1 MALVNKSL
9 PCARLYVWHF
19 ANIIS
24 LNPHCS
30 PTAECDDRFYGS
42 VWLGYGTW
50 LLDQTQIKAALKV
63 LCRQG

>member
-30 PTAECDDRFYGS
+30 PMAECNDRFYGS
-42 VWLGYGTW
+42 VWLGYGTQ
-50 LLDQTQIKAALKV
+50 LLNQTQIKAALKV
-63 LCRQG
+63 LCRHG